1 MTFFG
6 KMKAYYVNLAYL
18 KLESGLNMRVTILD
32 RSRRQRVKAERQFY
46 LTIKVSTFVKQ
57 LLKHSFLY
65 FLYFYV
71 IFHKSFSM

>member
-32 RSRRQRVKAERQFY
+32 RSRRQRVKPKV
-46 LTIKVSTFVKQ
+46 TIYK
-57 LLKHSFLY
+57 LGND
-65 FLYFYV
+65 
-71 IFHKSFSM
+71 ISFSFM

>member
-32 RSRRQRVKAERQFY
+32 RSRRQRVKIDKA
-46 LTIKVSTFVKQ
+46 
-57 LLKHSFLY
+57 SFLALLNRGCTGFQVEY
-65 FLYFYV
+65 ISCYLL
-71 IFHKSFSM
+71 